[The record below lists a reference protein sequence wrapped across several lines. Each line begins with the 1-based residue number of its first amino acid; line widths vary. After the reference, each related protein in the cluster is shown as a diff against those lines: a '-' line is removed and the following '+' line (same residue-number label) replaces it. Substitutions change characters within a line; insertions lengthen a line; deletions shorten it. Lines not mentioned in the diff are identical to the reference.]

1 MMIFGPLVWATTSPE
16 TVTFAS
22 ASSVAVT
29 EGPSTRST
37 AGSVIA
43 APGSLS
49 SFSISMTS
57 PSATLYCLP
66 PVLTI
71 AYIVDAPSCLL
82 WSRCCPVS
90 VDFFSCL
97 WCGTSSCAS
106 PPGRHDARRRAH
118 PWVTPRCFGGSVS
131 VASPTITPRTSRRQS
146 IRTHQTQGVL
156 DQRTRA
162 PQSPLRSSVPN
173 AYSTRPRH
181 AGQTSARPDKRSSGL
196 TQPGSDAR
204 NSGQLDCCSAGMDTI
219 SGSAAATPAAG
230 PAGLDAA
237 RRRRGGEAEATG
249 SAVAA
254 KSPGSWSASPLAAAA
269 GSSPFPL
276 AA

>member
-1 MMIFGPLVWATTSPE
+1 MMIFGPLVCATTSPE
-16 TVTFAS
+16 TVTSARAS
-22 ASSVAVT
+22 ALAVT
-29 EGPSTRST
+29 DGPSTRRT
-37 AGSVIA
+37 AGRVTA
-43 APGSLS
+43 APGSPS

-173 AYSTRPRH
+173 AYSTRPDG
-181 AGQTSARPDKRSSGL
+181 AGANQRRIVLCQL
-196 TQPGSDAR
+196 TG
-204 NSGQLDCCSAGMDTI
+204 CSAGSEITV
-219 SGSAAATPAAG
+219 GSVDDVPAAG
-230 PAGLDAA
+230 PAGREAA
-237 RRRRGGEAEATG
+237 RRLRGGAAGGTG
-249 SAVAA
+249 SAVTEPSAGEWF
-254 KSPGSWSASPLAAAA
+254 PWSAPLVSGCAVDC
-269 GSSPFPL
+269 
-276 AA
+276 